1 MGVTNQGSE
10 VWVIVV
16 AAGSGSRFGGPK
28 QFSDLAGQR
37 VVDRAVAV
45 AGRHA
50 SGVVVVL
57 PAGSGSDT
65 CVAGPADSV
74 VLTVA
79 GDTSRSGSVRCG
91 LAAVPDTADVVL
103 VHDGARP
110 LASDEL
116 YRSVIA
122 AVGGGA
128 ADAVVPAV
136 AVTDT
141 IRRRDGGIVDRSQL
155 VAVQTPQAFRAEVL
169 RDAHASG
176 SEATDDAAL
185 VELAGGKVVLVNGD
199 PRNLKITTPLD
210 LDIAEALL
218 RGGDTAEALLRG
230 GDTAEALLRGGDT
243 AEALFRR
250 EAGSDD

>member
-1 MGVTNQGSE
+1 MGVTARGPE

-45 AGRHA
+45 ARRHA
-50 SGVVVVL
+50 AGVVVVL
-57 PAGSGSDT
+57 PMGSGSNT
-65 CVAGPADSV
+65 SAAASADSM
-74 VLTVA
+74 VLTVEGEA
-79 GDTSRSGSVRCG
+79 SRSRSVRCG

-116 YRSVIA
+116 YKTVIA

-128 ADAVVPAV
+128 DAAVPAV

-141 IRRRDGGIVDRSQL
+141 IRRRDGGIVDRSRL
-155 VAVQTPQAFRAEVL
+155 VAVQTPQGFRAEVL

-176 SEATDDAAL
+176 AESTDDAAL
-185 VELAGGKVVLVNGD
+185 VEAAGGTVVLVNGD

-218 RGGDTAEALLRG
+218 RREDTAEALLRRE
-230 GDTAEALLRGGDT
+230 DTAEALLRHEDT
-243 AEALFRR
+243 A
-250 EAGSDD
+250 DD